1 MNIAHES
8 PVGAVVAER
17 LGRAEVFDRLGIDY
31 CCHGATPL
39 AEACARRSLDFDRVV
54 AEIAESDLRE
64 AKEDLDR
71 IDYSAMSAGELA
83 DHIIATHHVFL
94 RRELPRLFDLL
105 GKVVAAHGARH
116 PELAK
121 LSNTLTDLRQELESH
136 MMKEERV
143 LFPLVKQLEEARAP
157 FPIHCG
163 TVENP
168 IRVMVH
174 EHETVGL
181 ALQQMRELTDN
192 YQAPADGCASFEAL
206 YDGLAPRDRLAPSYP
221 QGKQYPVSPG
231 GRARIRTVA
240 SRSVSNYPKTL
251 SSPGFYGG
259 YTPFSDS
266 Y

>member
-1 MNIAHES
+1 MNLAHET

-64 AKEDLDR
+64 AKADLER

-83 DHIIATHHVFL
+83 DHIIVTHHVFL
-94 RRELPRLFDLL
+94 RRELPRLFDVM

-121 LSNTLTDLRQELESH
+121 LCNTLTDLRQELESH
-136 MMKEERV
+136 MIKEERV

-181 ALQQMRELTDN
+181 ALQQIRELTDN
-192 YQAPADGCASFEAL
+192 YHAPADGCASFEAL
-206 YDGLAPRDRLAPSYP
+206 YDGLAPLRPTCTVISTRKTISCFPGRPRSNP
-221 QGKQYPVSPG
+221 HCGHPGRKPVPRVPRVPG
-231 GRARIRTVA
+231 TP
-240 SRSVSNYPKTL
+240 YLTPKN
-251 SSPGFYGG
+251 
-259 YTPFSDS
+259 
-266 Y
+266 